1 MSNRTDVAVGMAA
14 TSLLRGPVYE
24 DDSARSWNALL
35 DNEAAVRDYFAVI
48 GQRVVLD
55 QVERYAFLRRNDEA
69 DDAIPPLVRK
79 HVLSHHVTV
88 LLVVLRDRLAAAD
101 ADTDSPRAVVT
112 QADLVDQMRLYYP
125 DGTIEDRIISDIGR
139 AENLGYLRK
148 LKDPQVTYEIRR
160 ILKAVVT
167 AEWLAEYR
175 ERLLH
180 SNDPDADLGDA
191 PETELSGFAVTLA
204 DLDTSATTE
213 QLAVTGDAAAACSEP
228 FGSAHLPTR
237 REPADIQPAAV
248 GDQGLLHEA
257 AREGTD
263 EELA

>member
-1 MSNRTDVAVGMAA
+1 MSNRSDVAVGMAA
-14 TSLLRGPVYE
+14 TGLLRGPVYE
-24 DDSARSWNALL
+24 DDSTRTWNALL

-55 QVERYAFLRRNDEA
+55 QVERYAFLRRNDDA
-69 DDAIPPLVRK
+69 DDAISPLVRK

-112 QADLVDQMRLYYP
+112 QADLVDQLRLYYP
-125 DGTIEDRIISDIGR
+125 DGALEDRVISDIGR

-148 LKDPQVTYEIRR
+148 LKGPQVTYEIRR

-167 AEWLAEYR
+167 AEWLAAYR
-175 ERLLH
+175 EGLLH
-180 SNDPDADLGDA
+180 SNDPDADLADA
-191 PETELSGFAVTLA
+191 PEIELDGLAVTLA
-204 DLDTSATTE
+204 DLDTRATTE
-213 QLAVTGDAAAACSEP
+213 QPAVT
-228 FGSAHLPTR
+228 
-237 REPADIQPAAV
+237 REPAAV
-248 GDQGLLHEA
+248 GDQGLMHDA
-257 AREGTD
+257 AREGAD